1 MADTGANWNE
11 SNPGRFGSTADER
24 KNENFRRIDF
34 TGTASEYWGIWIS
47 NLLLSIITLGIYS
60 AWAKVRRK
68 TYFLNNTQ
76 IDGFPLIYH
85 ATGVQIFKGRILAF
99 LFIVIYSVL
108 SALYIPAGAIFSVI
122 ILFLFPWALNRSLRF
137 NARVTSWRNVHLNW
151 YGTYWKT
158 FALMWLAMPA
168 MFVSLGLL
176 VPAVSR
182 WAGQYY
188 VRRHTFGTT
197 FFQENM
203 KLGPFVKAYLLVA
216 TIPVVLIVSLV
227 IAFFNIPDYMF
238 LAEPEMLEFFA
249 ILGGIGVIFIIFV
262 AYTVYRTITRN
273 IIVGSMAL
281 GSAVNFKSDL
291 KPGRVV
297 WIIVSNIIVI
307 ILTLGL
313 AKPWADI
320 RIFRYQAEH
329 TSYAFAISADEFID
343 EEQSKMSAFG
353 EEFAEFED
361 LDFSL

>member
-1 MADTGANWNE
+1 MADTGAHRTK
-11 SNPGRFGSTADER
+11 SDFGHFSSTADEVT
-24 KNENFRRIDF
+24 NENFRRIDF
-34 TGTASEYWGIWIS
+34 SGTASEYWGIWIS

-68 TYFLNNTQ
+68 TYFLNNTK
-76 IDGFPLIYH
+76 IDGFPMIYH
-85 ATGVQIFKGRILAF
+85 ATGMQIFKGRILAF
-99 LFIVIYSVL
+99 IFIVIYSVL
-108 SALYIPAGAIFSVI
+108 SAIYIPAGAIFTVI
-122 ILFLFPWALNRSLRF
+122 ILFLFPWALNRSMRF

-151 YGTYWKT
+151 HGTYWKT

-168 MFVSLGLL
+168 MFISLGLL

-188 VRRHTFGTT
+188 VRKHTFGTT
-197 FFQENM
+197 FFHENM
-203 KLGPFVKAYLLVA
+203 KLSPFFKAYLLVA
-216 TIPVVLIVSLV
+216 TIPVVIIVALV
-227 IAFFNIPDYMF
+227 IAFFNIPDQLF
-238 LAEPEMLEFFA
+238 LTAPEMLEIFML
-249 ILGGIGVIFIIFV
+249 LGGIGVIFVIFV
-262 AYTVYRTITRN
+262 AYTIYRTITRN

-281 GSAVNFKSDL
+281 GSAVKFKSDL

-297 WIIVSNIIVI
+297 WIILSNIIVI

-320 RIFRYQAEH
+320 RIFRYMAEN
-329 TSYAFAISADEFID
+329 TSYAFATSADEFID